1 MKTLNLALAVALTMG
16 LLANCAKKDDEPK
29 GADQMAASCYYFQ
42 TSQNGTSPRNFCSF
56 NYSAYPGF
64 YNYGSSGFSTTT
76 SWTGSM
82 NGCAAGTQMV
92 LSDKKGLGCVDTRY
106 LDYNGEYARYQLD
119 SVSGQFV
126 LAARMTQMNYS
137 YGSNTYGFGSPSSYL
152 DPYSTL
158 SSQMVL
164 RACED
169 TNDPCPN
176 GLTCRS
182 PFGLQRASA
191 IGVCYY

>member
-1 MKTLNLALAVALTMG
+1 MKTLNLALACALTLG
-16 LLANCAKKDDEPK
+16 LLANCAKKEDEKK
-29 GADQMAASCYYFQ
+29 GADQMAATCYYVQ
-42 TSQNGTSPRNFCSF
+42 TSQNGTAQRSYCAF

-64 YNYGSSGFSTTT
+64 YNYASSGFTST

-82 NGCAAGTQMV
+82 SGCTAGTQAV
-92 LSDKKGLGCVDTRY
+92 YSDQKGLGCVETRF

-126 LAARMTQMNYS
+126 LAARMSQTNYM
-137 YGSNTYGFGSPSSYL
+137 YGSSAYGISSPSSYL

-158 SSQMVL
+158 SSQVVL

-182 PFGLQRASA
+182 PFGLQRASV